1 MSVDW
6 ATILLDTGIDV
17 PIQKPQFNI
26 ECPFHEDTH
35 ASCSINVD
43 KGKWICFVGCG
54 QGSLQT
60 LVQRM

>member
-1 MSVDW
+1 MSVNW
-6 ATILLDTGIDV
+6 ANILLDTGIDV

-26 ECPFHEDTH
+26 QCPFHEDAH

-54 QGSLQT
+54 QGSLQ
-60 LVQRM
+60 LSLIHI